1 MLARALASTP
11 LCDTGRVTFLDSL
24 EALVREE
31 AVVWGFLSAVVLVL
45 VLTPAAAWLAPRIG
59 AVDDPG
65 LSDRPR
71 VHDRPLPRI
80 GGLAI
85 VVGILVPAAFFID
98 LDGPYGGIL
107 LGTALVSLLG
117 LVDDIRGL
125 LPRAKML
132 GVVAIAC
139 VPVVG
144 FDVVFEGLSL
154 PLFGNVDFGSLAVPL
169 TVLWIAFLANLV
181 NLIDGLDS
189 LAAGIVSIAAVS
201 FAILAMSFERA
212 NAAALAAIVCGATLA
227 FLRHNYHPA
236 RIIMG
241 DTGSLALGFVL
252 ACVAVQGVLKTAASV
267 ALVMPLLVL
276 AVPILDTSFVVLKRL
291 KYRRPPWA
299 ADHNHF
305 YHRFMRIGF
314 SQRRTAA
321 YLHLWAALVSAWAI
335 LIRFVPPRPG
345 GEWDLRNSLV
355 VGAVGLVVV
364 AASVWM
370 VYTLEILKARHLR
383 ALGLGRFAAPE
394 LEPEAADQALAAGR
408 R

>member
-1 MLARALASTP
+1 M
-11 LCDTGRVTFLDSL
+11 TFFDSL
-24 EALVREE
+24 EALFSEE
-31 AVVWGFLSAVVLVL
+31 AVVWGFLIAVVLTL
-45 VLTPAAAWLAPRIG
+45 VLTPVTAWLAPRIG

-65 LSDRPR
+65 HSDRPR
-71 VHDRPLPRI
+71 VHDRPLPRV

-85 VVGILVPAAFFID
+85 VVGILVPAAIFIP
-98 LDGPYGGIL
+98 LDGVYGWIL

-117 LVDDIRGL
+117 LYDDIRGL
-125 LPRAKML
+125 RPKSKML

-139 VPVVG
+139 IPVIGGVR
-144 FDVVFEGLSL
+144 FEGLDL
-154 PLFGNVDFGSLAVPL
+154 PLLGTIRFGDVGEILI
-169 TVLWIAFLANLV
+169 TILWIAFLANLV
-181 NLIDGLDS
+181 NLIDGLDA

-201 FAILAMSFERA
+201 FAILAASFDRA
-212 NAAALAAIVCGATLA
+212 DAAALAAMICGATLA

-252 ACVAVQGVLKTAASV
+252 ACVAVQGVLKTAATV

-276 AVPILDTSFVVLKRL
+276 AVPILDTSFVVAKRL
-291 KYRRPPWA
+291 KYGRKPWA

-305 YHRFMRIGF
+305 YHRFMRIGY

-321 YLHLWAALVSAWAI
+321 YLHLWAALLSAWAI
-335 LIRFVPPRPG
+335 LVRFVPPRPG
-345 GEWDLRNSLV
+345 GEWDLRNSLI
-355 VGAVGLVVV
+355 VGAVGIVVF
-364 AASVWM
+364 ATSVWM

-383 ALGLGRFAAPE
+383 VLGLGRFAQDEDVPE
-394 LEPEAADQALAAGR
+394 PSEPVVAGR

>member
-1 MLARALASTP
+1 M
-11 LCDTGRVTFLDSL
+11 TFLDSL
-24 EALVREE
+24 EALFSEE
-31 AVVWGFLSAVVLVL
+31 AVVWGFLAAVVLTL
-45 VLTPAAAWLAPRIG
+45 LLTPATAWLAPRIG

-65 LSDRPR
+65 HSDRPR

-85 VVGILVPAAFFID
+85 VVGILVPAAYFID

-107 LGTALVSLLG
+107 LGTALVALLG

-125 LPRAKML
+125 RPKTKLI
-132 GVVAIAC
+132 GVLVIAC
-139 VPVVG
+139 IPVVG
-144 FDVVFEGLSL
+144 WNLVFENSDVVFEGLSL
-154 PLFGNVDFGSLAVPL
+154 PFLGTIEFGGLAVPI
-169 TVLWIAFLANLV
+169 TILWIAFLANLV
-181 NLIDGLDS
+181 NLIDGMDA

-201 FAILAMSFERA
+201 FAILAMSFGRA
-212 NAAALAAIVCGATLA
+212 DAAALAAMVCGATLA

-267 ALVMPLLVL
+267 ALIMPLLVL

-291 KYRRPPWA
+291 KYGRKPWA
-299 ADHNHF
+299 ADQNHF
-305 YHRFMRIGF
+305 YHRFMRIGY

-321 YLHLWAALVSAWAI
+321 YLHLWAALLSAWAI

-345 GEWDLRNSLV
+345 GEWDLQNTLI
-355 VGAVGLVVV
+355 VGAVGIVVV
-364 AASVWM
+364 ATSVWM
-370 VYTLEILKARHLR
+370 VYTLEIIKARHLR
-383 ALGLGRFAAPE
+383 VLGLGRFAPDE
-394 LEPEAADQALAAGR
+394 DDPEPEPVEAVAAGR